1 MKINQH
7 QNMPSPSDRTDAY
20 ARQITSILSTGLN
33 DMPYDISERLR
44 ASRMQALAQRKQEV
58 TLKRPVPAYTIVGN
72 TMGHALGLSHTQGG
86 DSDRNRWFNAFIS
99 AVPILAL
106 VIGMVIINIAQD
118 ENGIHEV
125 AEVDA
130 ALLTDDLPPE
140 AYSDPGFV
148 QFLKVSSQ
156 SQ

>member
-1 MKINQH
+1 MKSTQYT
-7 QNMPSPSDRTDAY
+7 NMPPSSDLADNY
-20 ARQITSILSTGLN
+20 ARKLASVHSTGL
-33 DMPYDISERLR
+33 DEMPYDISERLR
-44 ASRMQALAQRKQEV
+44 ASRVQALAKRKQEI
-58 TLKRPVPAYTIVGN
+58 TREKHVPTYTVVGQR
-72 TMGHALGLSHTQGG
+72 MGNALGLSHMQGDDG
-86 DSDRNRWFNAFIS
+86 DTNRWFNALIS
-99 AVPILAL
+99 AIPILAL
-106 VIGMVIINIAQD
+106 VIGMVIINAAQD